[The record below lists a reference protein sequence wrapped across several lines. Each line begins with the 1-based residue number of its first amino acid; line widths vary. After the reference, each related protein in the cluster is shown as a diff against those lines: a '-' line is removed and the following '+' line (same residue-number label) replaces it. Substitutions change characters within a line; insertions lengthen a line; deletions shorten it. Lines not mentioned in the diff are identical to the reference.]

1 MLPDALLPCSIH
13 GSVVV
18 PHFLGAHDH
27 PWLHVLLDE
36 YARFVGRRQRELD
49 ERLREPLPC
58 ASPLAKRRVAV
69 HVLARLCGNYR
80 TTRTAPRRARAAVF
94 VEAARSQAEPAVV
107 VACVATRLG
116 VTATELTDALFA
128 DLPGER
134 VVATP
139 AELLS
144 PEELALR
151 TNLAIAQ
158 AFLFRSAAVL
168 IEMEGNARAV
178 VRHAKLRG
186 LICSVAPGRDEGRA
200 ALEISGPYALFRRT
214 LLYGRALS
222 EILPLLAWCQRF
234 RLRADCTVRGQ
245 HLVLQLGSGAP
256 IFPGKQPRLYDS
268 KLEERFARDFRRIA
282 PDWDVVREPEPVPA
296 GDVLI
301 FPDFALQ
308 HRRDGRRWL
317 VEIVGFWTPQYV
329 ERKLALLRAARLG
342 NLILCVDEARS
353 CAEAKVSAA
362 TRVIPFRRRID
373 AAAVM
378 RVIEGERGAAVVGRG
393 RGGVITGR
401 AHEYGPEGSP
411 RTHDAVSGRTLV
423 DA

>member
-1 MLPDALLPCSIH
+1 LLPDALLACSIH
-13 GSVVV
+13 GNVVV

-27 PWLHVLLDE
+27 PWLRVLLDE
-36 YARFVGRRQRELD
+36 YARFVGCRQRELD

-58 ASPLAKRRVAV
+58 ASPPAKRRVAV
-69 HVLARLCGNYR
+69 HVLSRLWGTC
-80 TTRTAPRRARAAVF
+80 RTATISPRCARAALF

-107 VACVATRLG
+107 VASVAAQLS
-116 VTATELTDALFA
+116 VTATELREALFA

-134 VVATP
+134 LVAAP
-139 AELLS
+139 AEPLAAG
-144 PEELALR
+144 ELALR

-158 AFLFRSAAVL
+158 AFLFRSVTVL

-186 LICSVAPGRDEGRA
+186 LICSVAAGGDGSQA
-200 ALEISGPYALFRRT
+200 ALEVSGPYALFRRT

-222 EILPLLAWCQRF
+222 ELLPLLAWCHRF
-234 RLRADCTVRGQ
+234 RLRADCTIRGK
-245 HLVLQLGSGAP
+245 HLMLQLGSGDP

-296 GDVLI
+296 GEVLI

-308 HRRDGRRWL
+308 HRHDGRRWL
-317 VEIVGFWTPQYV
+317 LEIVGFWTPQYV
-329 ERKLALLRAARLG
+329 ERKLALLRVARLS

-353 CAEAKVSAA
+353 CAEAMVSAS
-362 TRVIPFRRRID
+362 TRVVPFRRRID
-373 AAAVM
+373 AVAVM
-378 RVIEGERGAAVVGRG
+378 RLIDGERGAAEVGSRG
-393 RGGVITGR
+393 
-401 AHEYGPEGSP
+401 EE
-411 RTHDAVSGRTLV
+411 
-423 DA
+423 